1 MVKTMLP
8 TQGARVPYPIRELSH
23 TLCKVLAEDLKIKQ
37 RALSSQLGDAQGLWT
52 GDKGELGSDE
62 QVDLRQNASEA
73 YRSYT

>member
-1 MVKTMLP
+1 MVKAALP
-8 TQGARVPYPIRELSH
+8 MKGAWVPSPIRELSH

-73 YRSYT
+73 CRSYT

>member
-8 TQGARVPYPIRELSH
+8 TQGAWVPSPIRELSH
-23 TLCKVLAEDLKIKQ
+23 TLRKVLAEDLKIKQ

>member
-1 MVKTMLP
+1 MLP
-8 TQGARVPYPIRELSH
+8 TQGAWVPSPIRELSH

-73 YRSYT
+73 CRSYT

>member
-8 TQGARVPYPIRELSH
+8 TQGAWVPSPIRELSH

-52 GDKGELGSDE
+52 GDKGELGPDE

-73 YRSYT
+73 CRSYT

>member
-8 TQGARVPYPIRELSH
+8 TQGAWVPSPIRELSH

-73 YRSYT
+73 CRSYT